1 MKKLKFLLS
10 LLLVFTLL
18 LSACTS
24 AAAPT
29 AAAVTPTTAAATPTA
44 ASLTFTDGLNRTV
57 TLKSP
62 AQRIVSLA
70 PSVTEMLFA
79 VGAGAQVVGRDS
91 FSDYP
96 ASVTSLTDVGGSSGA
111 YSYETITSLHP
122 DLVIAAQINTADQV
136 KALENLGLTVY
147 YVSNPVDFSDLFNE
161 MVTLGKLS
169 GHESTAQTA
178 ADALNKRV
186 QAVKVTIAKAA
197 SQPLVFYELDGT
209 DPSKPWTIGPGSF
222 MDQMITTA
230 GGKNVG
236 ADLSSQWAQISVEDL
251 LVKNPDLIL
260 LGDGNYGVNADKVAA
275 RTGWDKLS
283 AVQQKHI
290 YTFDDD
296 LVSRAGPRMV
306 DGLETLAK
314 LIHPE
319 LFK

>member
-57 TLKSP
+57 ILKSP

>member
-1 MKKLKFLLS
+1 MKKMNLFLS
-10 LLLVFTLL
+10 LILVLAAL
-18 LSACTS
+18 LSACT
-24 AAAPT
+24 ATPT
-29 AAAVTPTTAAATPTA
+29 AVATPSATPTA

-57 TLKSP
+57 TLNSP

-70 PSVTEMLFA
+70 PSTTEMLFA
-79 VGAGAQVVGRDS
+79 IGAGAQVVGRDS
-91 FSDYP
+91 FSNYP
-96 ASVTSLTDVGGSSGA
+96 ESVSSLTDVGGSSGV

-122 DLVIAAQINTADQV
+122 DLVIAAEINTADQV

-147 YVSNPVDFSDLFNE
+147 YIANPVDFTDLFDE

-169 GHESTAQTA
+169 GHESDAQTA
-178 ADALNKRV
+178 TDGLAKRV
-186 QAVKVTIAKAA
+186 AAVKAAVANVA
-197 SQPLVFYELDGT
+197 SQPLVFYEIDGT
-209 DPSKPWTIGPGSF
+209 DPSNPWTIGPGSF

-236 ADLSSQWAQISVEDL
+236 TDLTSQWAQISIEDL

-260 LGDGNYGVNADKVAA
+260 LGDGNYGVSVDQVAA
-275 RTGWDKLS
+275 RTGWNKLT
-283 AVQQKHI
+283 AVQQGHI
-290 YTFDDD
+290 YTFNDD

-306 DGLETLAK
+306 DGLEALAK

>member
-10 LLLVFTLL
+10 LLLVFTVL
-18 LSACTS
+18 LSACSS
-24 AAAPT
+24 AATPT
-29 AAAVTPTTAAATPTA
+29 AAAATPTA

-57 TLKSP
+57 ILKSP

>member
-1 MKKLKFLLS
+1 
-10 LLLVFTLL
+10 
-18 LSACTS
+18 
-24 AAAPT
+24 
-29 AAAVTPTTAAATPTA
+29 
-44 ASLTFTDGLNRTV
+44 
-57 TLKSP
+57 
-62 AQRIVSLA
+62 
-70 PSVTEMLFA
+70 
-79 VGAGAQVVGRDS
+79 
-91 FSDYP
+91 
-96 ASVTSLTDVGGSSGA
+96 
-111 YSYETITSLHP
+111 
-122 DLVIAAQINTADQV
+122 
-136 KALENLGLTVY
+136 
-147 YVSNPVDFSDLFNE
+147 
-161 MVTLGKLS
+161 
-169 GHESTAQTA
+169 
-178 ADALNKRV
+178 V

>member
-57 TLKSP
+57 ILKSP

-222 MDQMITTA
+222 MEQMITTA

>member
-147 YVSNPVDFSDLFNE
+147 YVSNPVDFCVIFN
-161 MVTLGKLS
+161 
-169 GHESTAQTA
+169 
-178 ADALNKRV
+178 
-186 QAVKVTIAKAA
+186 
-197 SQPLVFYELDGT
+197 
-209 DPSKPWTIGPGSF
+209 
-222 MDQMITTA
+222 
-230 GGKNVG
+230 
-236 ADLSSQWAQISVEDL
+236 
-251 LVKNPDLIL
+251 
-260 LGDGNYGVNADKVAA
+260 
-275 RTGWDKLS
+275 
-283 AVQQKHI
+283 
-290 YTFDDD
+290 
-296 LVSRAGPRMV
+296 
-306 DGLETLAK
+306 
-314 LIHPE
+314 
-319 LFK
+319 

>member
-169 GHESTAQTA
+169 GHESAAQTA

>member
-1 MKKLKFLLS
+1 MKKMNLFLS
-10 LLLVFTLL
+10 LILVLTAL
-18 LSACTS
+18 LSACS
-24 AAAPT
+24 AAPT
-29 AAAVTPTTAAATPTA
+29 LVAAPSATSTT

-57 TLKSP
+57 TLNSP

-70 PSVTEMLFA
+70 PSTTEMLFA

-91 FSDYP
+91 FSNYP
-96 ASVTSLTDVGGSSGA
+96 ESVSSLTDVGGSSGA

-122 DLVIAAQINTADQV
+122 DLVVAAEINTADQV

-147 YVSNPVDFSDLFNE
+147 YLANPVDFTDLFDE
-161 MVTLGKLS
+161 MVILGKLS
-169 GHESTAQTA
+169 GHESEAQTA
-178 ADALNKRV
+178 ANVLAKRV
-186 QAVKVTIAKAA
+186 AAVKATVANAA
-197 SQPLVFYELDGT
+197 SQPLVFYEIDGT

-236 ADLSSQWAQISVEDL
+236 ADLTSQWAQISVEDL
-251 LVKNPDLIL
+251 LVKNLDLIL
-260 LGDGNYGVNADKVAA
+260 LGDGNYGVSADQVAA
-275 RTGWDKLS
+275 RTGWDKLT
-283 AVQQKHI
+283 AVQQGHV
-290 YTFDDD
+290 YTFNDD

-306 DGLETLAK
+306 DGLEALAK